1 MKCRFCD
8 GQVFVGHQVCHL
20 DILVDDSGVFLDN
33 MPGGAEASIYESNTP
48 FGPFRCCGCGAVY
61 DELKDGQKETSGPI
75 EGWKWPGDSPED
87 ADIKG
92 LIALTLIRERP
103 CENEIWADNLFVLI
117 EKEAF
122 QESNSQFVSTETFVM
137 QTLRSRVQ
145 TWLATPDG
153 WRSNCCA
160 SRDYNWGDLINDL
173 PSEHIQVFFTRDE
186 AKDYDILDSVSVRV
200 AQDELLAPDDVP
212 ASLVLVYRDGHTDI
226 LGVVVDFQ
234 DGSISSNNF
243 FKETEVVEGYIQMA
257 DGSRLNCDPESD
269 FQSIAEV

>member
-20 DILVDDSGVFLDN
+20 DILVDDSGAFLDN

-48 FGPFRCCGCGAVY
+48 FGPFQCCGCGAVY

-92 LIALTLIRERP
+92 FIVLTMIRERP
-103 CENEIWADNLFVLI
+103 CENEIWADNLFVLV

-160 SRDYNWGDLINDL
+160 SRDYNWGI
-173 PSEHIQVFFTRDE
+173 
-186 AKDYDILDSVSVRV
+186 
-200 AQDELLAPDDVP
+200 
-212 ASLVLVYRDGHTDI
+212 
-226 LGVVVDFQ
+226 
-234 DGSISSNNF
+234 
-243 FKETEVVEGYIQMA
+243 
-257 DGSRLNCDPESD
+257 
-269 FQSIAEV
+269 

>member
-20 DILVDDSGVFLDN
+20 DILVDDSGAFLDN

-48 FGPFRCCGCGAVY
+48 FGPFQCCGCGAVY

-92 LIALTLIRERP
+92 LIVLTMIRERP

-200 AQDELLAPDDVP
+200 AQDELQYGYDPRLFDISRIPTWDGFVQAWKI
-212 ASLVLVYRDGHTDI
+212 SLLKPSTTACPTVGPTAAV
-226 LGVVVDFQ
+226 
-234 DGSISSNNF
+234 SSPSSMNMF
-243 FKETEVVEGYIQMA
+243 CCCGKK
-257 DGSRLNCDPESD
+257 RR
-269 FQSIAEV
+269 

>member
-103 CENEIWADNLFVLI
+103 
-117 EKEAF
+117 
-122 QESNSQFVSTETFVM
+122 
-137 QTLRSRVQ
+137 
-145 TWLATPDG
+145 
-153 WRSNCCA
+153 
-160 SRDYNWGDLINDL
+160 
-173 PSEHIQVFFTRDE
+173 
-186 AKDYDILDSVSVRV
+186 
-200 AQDELLAPDDVP
+200 
-212 ASLVLVYRDGHTDI
+212 
-226 LGVVVDFQ
+226 
-234 DGSISSNNF
+234 
-243 FKETEVVEGYIQMA
+243 
-257 DGSRLNCDPESD
+257 
-269 FQSIAEV
+269 